1 MTQPFYNEKF
11 YDQLIEGAFKSAEV
25 YLGALFALWS
35 PASIIDLGCGRGAWL
50 AVANRL
56 GIRRLV
62 GIDGGWVA
70 PQELVCPAMEFHS
83 ADLNDPVDQLERFDL
98 ALSLEVAEH
107 LRPES
112 SEVFIASLTALS
124 NAVVFSAAFTGQPG
138 SNHIN
143 TRPHSFWAQR
153 FTARG
158 FHLFDFFRPRFW
170 SDDRV
175 EPWYRQNTFIYVRP
189 DHVLHDALGAAGYV
203 PIHDLHFVDCV
214 HPWFYLEAL
223 KQLQPTQI

>member
-11 YDQLIEGAFKSAEV
+11 YDHLIEGASKSAEV

-112 SEVFIASLTALS
+112 SEIFIASLTALS
-124 NAVVFSAAFTGQPG
+124 NAVVFSAAFRP
-138 SNHIN
+138 
-143 TRPHSFWAQR
+143 TR
-153 FTARG
+153 G
-158 FHLFDFFRPRFW
+158 
-170 SDDRV
+170 
-175 EPWYRQNTFIYVRP
+175 
-189 DHVLHDALGAAGYV
+189 
-203 PIHDLHFVDCV
+203 
-214 HPWFYLEAL
+214 
-223 KQLQPTQI
+223 